1 MKIRLLP
8 HIQLCAYVLDL
19 NPEDNSSNVSFDSI
33 GNMTIY
39 SRSLFDMEN
48 AHIFD
53 LNDLKEKLSHVLINQ
68 DYPLNGGILD
78 IVPYELGFLILSEGI
93 MDIYT
98 HKVLYSDV
106 IDCMLHDSNYLESYS
121 QEFRFSSR
129 TEAIKY
135 YHINDNRIEIGLS
148 Y

>member
-19 NPEDNSSNVSFDSI
+19 NPEDNGSNVSFDSI

-39 SRSLFDMEN
+39 PRSLFDMEN

-68 DYPLNGGILD
+68 NYPLNGGILD

-106 IDCMLHDSNYLESYS
+106 IDCMLQDSSYLESYS

-135 YHINDNRIEIGLS
+135 YHSNDNRIKIGLS

>member
-39 SRSLFDMEN
+39 PRSLFDMEN
-48 AHIFD
+48 AHTFD
-53 LNDLKEKLSHVLINQ
+53 LNALKEKLSHVLINQ

-78 IVPYELGFLILSEGI
+78 IIPYELGFLILSEGI

-106 IDCMLHDSNYLESYS
+106 IDCMLRDSSYLDSYS
-121 QEFRFSSR
+121 QEYRFSSR
-129 TEAIKY
+129 SEAIKY
-135 YHINDNRIEIGLS
+135 YHSNDNRIKIGLS

>member
-1 MKIRLLP
+1 
-8 HIQLCAYVLDL
+8 
-19 NPEDNSSNVSFDSI
+19 
-33 GNMTIY
+33 MTIY
-39 SRSLFDMEN
+39 PRSLFNMEN

-106 IDCMLHDSNYLESYS
+106 IDYAITNNRLPVSYGYSAQLIETESAVMHRNTL
-121 QEFRFSSR
+121 QFKNHF
-129 TEAIKY
+129 
-135 YHINDNRIEIGLS
+135 DVLLVV
-148 Y
+148 

>member
-8 HIQLCAYVLDL
+8 HIQLCAYILDL

-39 SRSLFDMEN
+39 PRSLFDMEN

-53 LNDLKEKLSHVLINQ
+53 LNDLKEKLSYVLINQ

-98 HKVLYSDV
+98 NKV
-106 IDCMLHDSNYLESYS
+106 
-121 QEFRFSSR
+121 
-129 TEAIKY
+129 
-135 YHINDNRIEIGLS
+135 
-148 Y
+148 

>member
-39 SRSLFDMEN
+39 PRSLFDMEN

-98 HKVLYSDV
+98 HKVLYSNV
-106 IDCMLHDSNYLESYS
+106 IDCMLQDSSYLDSYS
-121 QEFRFSSR
+121 QEYRFSSR
-129 TEAIKY
+129 LEAIKY
-135 YHINDNRIEIGLS
+135 YHNNDNRIKIGLS

>member
-39 SRSLFDMEN
+39 PRSLFDMEN

-53 LNDLKEKLSHVLINQ
+53 LNDLKEKLSYVLINQ
-68 DYPLNGGILD
+68 NYPLNGGILD

-106 IDCMLHDSNYLESYS
+106 IDCMLRDSSYLDSYS
-121 QEFRFSSR
+121 QEYRFSSR
-129 TEAIKY
+129 SEAIKY
-135 YHINDNRIEIGLS
+135 YHSNDNRIKIGLS

>member
-39 SRSLFDMEN
+39 PRSLFDMEN
-48 AHIFD
+48 SHIFD

-68 DYPLNGGILD
+68 DYPLNGSILD

-106 IDCMLHDSNYLESYS
+106 IDCMLRDTSYLDSYS
-121 QEFRFSSR
+121 QEYRFSSR
-129 TEAIKY
+129 SEAIKY
-135 YHINDNRIEIGLS
+135 YHSNDNRIKIGLS

>member
-19 NPEDNSSNVSFDSI
+19 NLEDNSSNVSFDSI

-39 SRSLFDMEN
+39 PRSLFDMEN

-78 IVPYELGFLILSEGI
+78 IIPYELGFLILSEGI

-106 IDCMLHDSNYLESYS
+106 IDCMLRDSSYLESYS
-121 QEFRFSSR
+121 QEYRFSSR
-129 TEAIKY
+129 SEAIKY

>member
-39 SRSLFDMEN
+39 SRSLFDVDN
-48 AHIFD
+48 SYIFD
-53 LNDLKEKLSHVLINQ
+53 LKDLKDKLSYVLINQ

-78 IVPYELGFLILSEGI
+78 IIPYELGFLIISEGI
-93 MDIYT
+93 LDIYT

-106 IDCMLHDSNYLESYS
+106 IDCMIHDSNYLESYS

-129 TEAIKY
+129 IEAVKY
-135 YHINDNRIEIGLS
+135 YHSNDNRIKIGLS

>member
-19 NPEDNSSNVSFDSI
+19 NPENNSSNVSFDSI

-39 SRSLFDMEN
+39 PRSLFDMEN

-106 IDCMLHDSNYLESYS
+106 IDCMIHDSNYLESYS

-129 TEAIKY
+129 IEAIKY

>member
-39 SRSLFDMEN
+39 PRSLFDMEN

-106 IDCMLHDSNYLESYS
+106 IDCMLQDSSYLESYS

-135 YHINDNRIEIGLS
+135 YHSNDNRIKIGLS
-148 Y
+148 H